1 MNESIVDAKNWSH
14 TSRQALAPV
23 LRMQQD
29 GLRVWDRVARCE
41 YAIAGDYLEWALAQ
55 CQVTLGAGDPTD
67 LLVRQAQLSIRFNEQ
82 LQRRIQE
89 FANTVEAVPATAT
102 PPPRTYP
109 TAAVVNA
116 TAAAAALPTVSPV
129 VEIAS
134 PMIKG
139 LATVV
144 PPPLPVAPAN
154 HVAAAAV
161 KTTASVSTV
170 FPANAKSSPTPSKA
184 GAGRS
189 QNERVNAAKGRSPA
203 AGRSTSTGSRPK
215 SRK

>member
-1 MNESIVDAKNWSH
+1 MNESIVNAKNWSQ

-29 GLRVWDRVARCE
+29 GLRVWDRAARCE

-55 CQVTLGAGDPTD
+55 CQVTLGAGGPTD
-67 LLVRQAQLSIRFNEQ
+67 LLARQAELSIKFNEQ

-89 FANTVEAVPATAT
+89 FANTVEAGPATAT
-102 PPPRTYP
+102 LPPHTDP

-116 TAAAAALPTVSPV
+116 TAAVAELPMVSPV
-129 VEIAS
+129 VEIAA
-134 PMIKG
+134 PIVKG
-139 LATVV
+139 LATVMQR
-144 PPPLPVAPAN
+144 PIPAAPGN

-161 KTTASVSTV
+161 KPTASVSAV
-170 FPANAKSSPTPSKA
+170 FPANAQSSPTPSNVA
-184 GAGRS
+184 GGRS
-189 QNERVNAAKGRSPA
+189 QNERMNTAKRRSPA
-203 AGRSTSTGSRPK
+203 AGRSTSTSSRPK